1 MANYGLGNSNA
12 VEDVFADPYS
22 DVSSYN
28 SLEKRAEEFKAVA
41 GSGITY
47 NNAVTHSPVQE
58 IRSYIFEAENMMN
71 QLLEEIET
79 NLHLVNINPYLS
91 PELDV
96 AHLAVWK
103 DAEKHSSKNEPG
115 MVSATV
121 ITPKPQFICYEEY
134 LFALRHQCRSCRELV
149 KQYELALSHSSFG
162 YLLALKKML
171 NYLSS
176 EILIIKNICI
186 YYLGETYKDET
197 EGEIA
202 KHISDWAKTVTHYTK
217 QFAKEITSNPV
228 PLPESELDQISKK
241 QAAQFQAFFS
251 IRINS
256 ITAEINS
263 ILNLIKR
270 DSVDTSE
277 VFYNNFLLPA
287 LTFKSKLIEPMML
300 DISTTSLGRLAPTLT
315 GEMVVAT
322 NAIVGNLGSIT
333 ADLVERRMTASKRLS
348 VISEAIRLKRRY
360 VGYMIQLEQFG
371 KQRQITLAN
380 PSQEDVEKYSN
391 IFESI
396 VVDSSKREDLRSS
409 HNDLDDIDGD
419 AHPQYL
425 RIDGGTIYGKIEL
438 AEGATIGGIDL
449 ANHTHNLEDGSFP
462 ISASSIDYTSA
473 RQDYYENLYN
483 KPYSNLNIVGFES
496 VQKIG
501 GGHEYNVSFEI
512 EIDDE
517 QLNTY
522 DFEILYKEI

>member
-12 VEDVFADPYS
+12 VEDVFSDPRS
-22 DVSSYN
+22 NVSSFN
-28 SLEKRAEEFKAVA
+28 SLERRAAETNETTDSIIAYSNTISQISIKDF
-41 GSGITY
+41 
-47 NNAVTHSPVQE
+47 
-58 IRSYIFEAENMMN
+58 RSYIFQTESIVK
-71 QLLEEIET
+71 QLLEEIES
-79 NLHLVNINPYLS
+79 NLHLVNINPYIS
-91 PELDV
+91 SELDV
-96 AHLAVWK
+96 AHTAVWK
-103 DAEKHSSKNEPG
+103 DAEKYINKTSPG
-115 MVSATV
+115 EFRATV
-121 ITPKPQFICYEEY
+121 VTPMPEFICYEEY
-134 LFALRHQCRSCRELV
+134 LYCLRHQCRSCRELV

-162 YLLALKKML
+162 YLLSLKKIL
-171 NYLSS
+171 IYLYE
-176 EILIIKNICI
+176 EISIIKNIVI

-202 KHISDWAKTVTHYTK
+202 KHLSDWSKTVTHYTK
-217 QFAKEITSNPV
+217 QFAKEITAKPF
-228 PLPESELDQISKK
+228 PLPQSELDQISKK

-256 ITAEINS
+256 LSSEVNS
-263 ILNLIKR
+263 LTNLIKR
-270 DSVDTSE
+270 DSLDTSE

-287 LTFKSKLIEPMML
+287 LTFKSKLVEPIML
-300 DISTTSLGRLAPTLT
+300 DMATTSLGRLVPTLA
-315 GEMVVAT
+315 GEMIVAS

-333 ADLVERRMTASKRLS
+333 ADLVERRITAGKRLS
-348 VISEAIRLKRRY
+348 AYSDTIRLKRRY
-360 VGYMIQLEQFG
+360 VGYMTQLEEFG

-380 PSQEDVEKYSN
+380 PSQEDVEKYSD

-396 VVDSSKREDLRSS
+396 VVDSSKRESLRSS

-425 RIDGGTIYGKIEL
+425 RTDGGTIYGRIDL

-483 KPYSNLNIVGFES
+483 RPYSNLNIVGFES

-512 EIDDE
+512 EIDE
-517 QLNTY
+517 EKLNTY
-522 DFEILYKEI
+522 DFEILYKEV

>member
-22 DVSSYN
+22 NVSSFN
-28 SLEKRAEEFKAVA
+28 SIEKRAQEFKAA
-41 GSGITY
+41 GGLGALY
-47 NNAVTHSPVQE
+47 NNNVSQTPIVE
-58 IRSYIFEAENMMN
+58 VRSYVLESENMVN
-71 QLLEEIET
+71 QLLEEIES
-79 NLHLVNINPYLS
+79 NLHLVNINPYLNS
-91 PELDV
+91 DLDV
-96 AHLAVWK
+96 AHSAVWK
-103 DAEKHSSKNEPG
+103 DAEKHSSNNEPG

-121 ITPKPQFICYEEY
+121 ITPRPQFICYEEY
-134 LFALRHQCRSCRELV
+134 LYASRHQCRSCRELV

-162 YLLALKKML
+162 YLLSLKKIL
-171 NYLSS
+171 TYLYE
-176 EILIIKNICI
+176 EISIIKNIVI
-186 YYLGETYKDET
+186 YYLGETYQDET

-202 KHISDWAKTVTHYTK
+202 KHLSDWSKAVTHYTK
-217 QFAKEITSNPV
+217 QFAKEITTNPF
-228 PLPESELDQISKK
+228 PLPQSELDQISKK

-251 IRINS
+251 IRVNS
-256 ITAEINS
+256 LSSEVNS
-263 ILNLIKR
+263 LTNLIKR
-270 DSVDTSE
+270 DSVDISE

-287 LTFKSKLIEPMML
+287 LTFKSKLVEPIML
-300 DISTTSLGRLAPTLT
+300 DMSTTSLGRLVPTLA
-315 GEMVVAT
+315 GEMVVAS

-333 ADLVERRMTASKRLS
+333 ADLVERRIIVGKRLS
-348 VISEAIRLKRRY
+348 AYLQTIRLKRRY
-360 VGYMIQLEQFG
+360 VGYITQLEEFG

-380 PSQEDVEKYSN
+380 PSQEDVEKYSD

-396 VVDSSKREDLRSS
+396 VVDSSKRESLRSS

-425 RIDGGTIYGKIEL
+425 RTDGGTIYGRIDL

-483 KPYSNLNIVGFES
+483 RPYSNLNIVGFES

-517 QLNTY
+517 KLNTY
-522 DFEILYKEI
+522 DFEILYKEV